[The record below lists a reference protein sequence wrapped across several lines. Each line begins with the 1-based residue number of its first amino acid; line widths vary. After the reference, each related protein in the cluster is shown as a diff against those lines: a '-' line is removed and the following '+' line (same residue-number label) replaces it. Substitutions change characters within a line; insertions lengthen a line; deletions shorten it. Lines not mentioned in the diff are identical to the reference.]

1 MENSMKYGTQRM
13 VMYPHL
19 NAAGILFGGMALAWV
34 DEDAIIFAA
43 NLLDTNRIAMVK
55 MSEVVFKS
63 SANIGD
69 ILVSGVEI
77 VRVGKTSITVKC
89 ELRNKTTNQ
98 VIIQVDEIV
107 IVALDYNKRPTVH
120 KLAENDLQ

>member
-1 MENSMKYGTQRM
+1 MSMKYGTQRM

-107 IVALDYNKRPTVH
+107 IVALDYNKRPTIH
-120 KLAENDLQ
+120 KLADQADL

>member
-1 MENSMKYGTQRM
+1 MKYGTQRM

-98 VIIQVDEIV
+98 VIIQVEEIV

-120 KLAENDLQ
+120 KLADGEDF